1 MPRENTHVKGRRLLV
16 EGRLEVQRID
26 ARSVSAR
33 CRGDSGEL
41 YKLGY
46 YEEGGWYCTCPARA
60 RCSHLTAL
68 MLVAL
73 RPGTRQ

>member
-1 MPRENTHVKGRRLLV
+1 MPREDVHVKGRRLLV
-16 EGRLEVQRID
+16 EGRLELRRID

-46 YEEGGWYCTCPARA
+46 YEEGR
-60 RCSHLTAL
+60 
-68 MLVAL
+68 
-73 RPGTRQ
+73 